1 MSRHRRS
8 HRRKRVNRSSR
19 LLREIAAHLRNQGK
33 LFSSGIRCLYHNRLP
48 VFARPIAWGKYILLL
63 LHRVAIVPSP
73 KGLTPFWLINFYFH
87 VRVAISNQLDL
98 IALFC
103 QNFKLLLSARS
114 SYLLVICRKRLTS
127 VGEPSRFASCD
138 VFRRSHSRRG
148 RQSCW
153 QSQLHH
159 RARIFRP

>member
-1 MSRHRRS
+1 MPRHRRS

-19 LLREIAAHLRNQGK
+19 PLREIAAHLRNQGK

-48 VFARPIAWGKYILLL
+48 VFARPIAWGKYIFLL
-63 LHRVAIVPSP
+63 LHRIAIVPSP
-73 KGLTPFWLINFYFH
+73 KGLTPFWLINFYLH

-103 QNFKLLLSARS
+103 QNFKLFLSARS

-138 VFRRSHSRRG
+138 VFRRSHSRRE